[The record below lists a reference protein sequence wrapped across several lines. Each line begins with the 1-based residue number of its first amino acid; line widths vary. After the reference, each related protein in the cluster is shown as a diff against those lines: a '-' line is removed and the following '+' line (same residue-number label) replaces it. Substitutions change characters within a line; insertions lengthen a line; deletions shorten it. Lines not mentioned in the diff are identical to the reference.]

1 MNYPKFVMGTLSIRN
16 YLPRSL
22 YGRVALILLVPIV
35 TIQIVVSSSFIQRLY
50 DGVTRQMTQN
60 VVTEIRY
67 IVNKIESF
75 DSNLN
80 SEADIFLL
88 IQNLNMQAIW
98 SDQAVPARRQRYD
111 LSGKVVVD
119 VLSENF
125 ESVVSVDLIDD
136 KRSVVLSYQL
146 PGRFLEIRFPRYR
159 VSASNP
165 HQLLVLMV
173 FTGVLMTA
181 IAYLFLKNQ
190 VRPIKRL
197 ARAADAFGKGRYVH
211 YSPSGA
217 DEVRA
222 AGKAFLEMRSRIEQ
236 QIEQR
241 ALIYSGVSHDLRTPL
256 TRLKLGLSMQEESED
271 NKDLIQ
277 DVNEIER
284 LIDEFLDFSK
294 DGYMDDSILVDP
306 MIIVTDI
313 IDNSN
318 RVGLNV
324 VLDKGLASKKQFLLR
339 PLSIKRALENLI
351 NNAGKW
357 SKSVSCTVSLNNSIL
372 VFVVEDDGPGIPSDK
387 RKEAVKAFT
396 KLDRSRNQDRGVGV
410 GLGLAICADIAK
422 SHGGELKLSTSEVL
436 GGLKVEILIPI

>member
-1 MNYPKFVMGTLSIRN
+1 MGALSIRN

-50 DGVTRQMTQN
+50 EGVTRQMTQN

-67 IVNKIESF
+67 IINKVKSF
-75 DSNLN
+75 DPNLN

-98 SDQAVPARRQRYD
+98 ADQAVLPRRQFYD

-119 VLSENF
+119 VLFENL

-146 PGRFLEIRFPRYR
+146 PDRFLEIRFPRYR

-165 HQLLVLMV
+165 HQLLVLMA

-197 ARAADAFGKGRYVH
+197 ARAAEAFGKGRYIH

-271 NKDLIQ
+271 NNDLIQ

-294 DGYMDDSILVDP
+294 DGYIDDPILVDP
-306 MIIVTDI
+306 MTIIRDI

-318 RVGLNV
+318 RVNLKV
-324 VLDKGLASKKQFLLR
+324 VLSKGLTSDKKIMLR

-351 NNAGKW
+351 SNAGKW
-357 SKSVSCTVSLNNSIL
+357 SKSVSCSVNLSNSIL

-396 KLDRSRNQDRGVGV
+396 KLDRSRNQDRGGGV
-410 GLGLAICADIAK
+410 GLGLAISADIAK
-422 SHGGELKLSTSEVL
+422 SHGGELRLGTSELL